1 MKTLRVI
8 MLACALALM
17 PVLAF
22 GAKININTA
31 GVEILQQLD
40 GVGPSKAQAIVDYR
54 TRNGGFKSL
63 ADLLKVRG
71 IGEQTLAENR
81 DRITLE

>member
-1 MKTLRVI
+1 MRALRVI

-17 PVLAF
+17 PIMAF

-40 GVGPSKAQAIVDYR
+40 GIGPSKAQAIVDYR
-54 TRNGGFKSL
+54 KRNGSFKSL
-63 ADLLKVRG
+63 ADVLKVQG
-71 IGEQTLAENR
+71 VGEQTLAENR